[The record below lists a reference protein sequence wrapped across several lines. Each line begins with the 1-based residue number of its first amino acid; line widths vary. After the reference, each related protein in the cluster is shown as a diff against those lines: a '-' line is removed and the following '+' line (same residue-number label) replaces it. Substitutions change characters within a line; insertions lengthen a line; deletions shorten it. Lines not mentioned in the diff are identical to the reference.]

1 MGPFSGDYGIDFSI
15 LKVMENWAGPGNKAR
30 QPLGSGNL
38 SGGHVFL
45 NNKLLQQQLVLDSV

>member
-1 MGPFSGDYGIDFSI
+1 MGPFSGDYGI
-15 LKVMENWAGPGNKAR
+15 VMESWAGPGNKAR

-45 NNKLLQQQLVLDSV
+45 NNKLPQQQLVLDSV